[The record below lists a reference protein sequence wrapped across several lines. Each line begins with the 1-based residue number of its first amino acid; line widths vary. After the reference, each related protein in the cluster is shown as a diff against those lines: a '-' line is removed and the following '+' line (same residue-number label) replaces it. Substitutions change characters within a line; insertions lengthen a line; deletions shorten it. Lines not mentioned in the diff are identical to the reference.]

1 MRTTIVTADDDKG
14 FRAILRGL
22 LSQDEALTIIS
33 ETENGDDAV
42 LAVRELHPDV
52 VLLDITMPRANGFDA
67 ARRIKAYRPQT
78 KVIILTVHVNYERA
92 ALESGAD
99 AFIAKKRL
107 SSDLLPTIRLLA
119 GEAAG
124 KSAAVLLIDND
135 ATFRRAAADGL
146 RARIDAVI
154 EECAGSENEVL
165 AKASALRPAVAAVGW
180 ESAGA
185 WTIKCLRG
193 LFRDLRIIALTGS
206 GSERDD
212 EAIFAAGADVTVAK
226 DRLESELFPLVAVLV
241 QERRGGSADDSKPAL

>member
-241 QERRGGSADDSKPAL
+241 QERRGGSADHSKPAL